1 MTEDLQDK
9 KMIQVRLAYRFIFDF
24 HDRLRSTIDLLVNQ
38 FVDFEFCHADT
49 IYHNRPSFRTNP
61 HNNWLIDYF
70 PLMNYT
76 MLYKHT
82 DLSQI
87 LSIQTYCDTGV
98 SDFFD
103 ENGNTDLK
111 IGDVISDAEKSSS
124 DIYISLL
131 KVNNAHNLSK
141 DQLIEIWNGQE
152 DPDDEKPVPLVSKI
166 FPSYR
171 GTYQQ
176 TWLEISKLKDKPAI
190 LKHAK
195 VVQKRLSMD

>member
-24 HDRLRSTIDLLVNQ
+24 HDRLRSTIDLLVNE
-38 FVDFEFCHADT
+38 FVGFEFCHADT

-87 LSIQTYCDTGV
+87 LSIRTYCDTGV

-103 ENGNTDLK
+103 ENGNADLK
-111 IGDVISDAEKSSS
+111 IRDVRHPANESSS
-124 DIYISLL
+124 EIYIGLL
-131 KVNNAHNLSK
+131 KVNSANDLSK
-141 DQLIEIWNGQE
+141 DQLIEIWNAQE
-152 DPDDEKPVPLVSKI
+152 DPDNEKAVPLVSKI
-166 FPSYR
+166 SPSYK

-190 LKHAK
+190 LNHAK
-195 VVQKRLSMD
+195 AVQKKLSMD